1 MTDAKTWLIQAAADY
16 LLWMKKS
23 GYAASTISCYQ
34 RLLFHFKA
42 FAEKC
47 HLEREEI
54 FSYDTL
60 KAFEKDCPLYF
71 AACSVRGLSRYLAR
85 RNVIAAQ
92 ITKPRE
98 SLPDVY
104 EDYLEFMEINKQV
117 DCATLGAVRRIMTAL
132 NGYLSARSI
141 ELGRLRIE
149 HVDDFLVQRNA
160 GLMPA
165 TCRHNRSFLRG
176 FLKYIYYN
184 RKITGRDLAA
194 LVVGAVDFAKT
205 NPPKFF
211 APEEIKAIFAA
222 PKTYTAWEL
231 RSLAMVHLAYT
242 LGLRPKEI
250 ALIGLDDISFAK
262 GEIRIAQRKS
272 LNPITLPLP
281 EAAVKAIV
289 AYVVGARP
297 KSDLRALFLTLFV
310 PFRPV
315 TAATVSRDITR
326 HIQKVHPAATGYW
339 LRHTYAQNLLESDA
353 SIFEVKQMMG
363 HDSVDTT
370 RKYLHIHTKLMRK
383 VLFDETL

>member
-1 MTDAKTWLIQAAADY
+1 M
-16 LLWMKKS
+16 
-23 GYAASTISCYQ
+23 
-34 RLLFHFKA
+34 HFIA
-42 FAEKC
+42 FVERC
-47 HLEREEI
+47 GLDREEI
-54 FSYDTL
+54 FSYETL
-60 KAFEKDCPLYF
+60 KAFGKDCPLYF
-71 AACSVRGLSRYLAR
+71 AAYSVRGLSRYLAKQ
-85 RNVIAAQ
+85 NVIAAP

-104 EDYLEFMEINKQV
+104 EDYLEFLEINKQV
-117 DCATLGAVRRIMTAL
+117 VCATLGTVRRILTAL
-132 NGYLSARSI
+132 NGYLSARNI

-149 HVDDFLVQRNA
+149 HIDDFSVQCNA
-160 GLMPA
+160 GLKPA

-176 FLKYIYYN
+176 FLKYLYHN
-184 RKITGRDLAA
+184 RKITGRDLSA

-205 NPPKFF
+205 NPPKFLL
-211 APEEIKAIFAA
+211 PEEVKAIFAA
-222 PKTYTAWEL
+222 TKTYTAWEL

-250 ALIGLDDISFAK
+250 ALTGLDDIAFAK
-262 GEIRIAQRKS
+262 SEIRIAQRKS

-281 EAAVKAIV
+281 EPAVKAIV

-310 PFRPV
+310 PIRPV

-326 HIQKVHPAATGYW
+326 HIQKVHPSATGYW
-339 LRHTYAQNLLESDA
+339 LRHTYAQSLLESDA